1 MGRGGAHGADLD
13 QRIMSHVHDQ
23 PSLPPDPAG
32 PAALGPA
39 PATQAARPSQ
49 QGLLRVSIMANLPEV
64 VASLGGDFGKVCRQ
78 AAEAPSVLADPD
90 QFISYPRV
98 GRLLAASIQSTR
110 CQHLGLVLGSTG
122 SLATLGLLGLMM
134 KYAPTVAAALDVMVR
149 HFRLQDRMAVL
160 SLTVEGD
167 QACLSYALDGPDA
180 PAVEHI
186 LDGALTVGLRL
197 LQGLCGEGFAP
208 EEVRLARRRPADPAP
223 WHQTF
228 RAPVRFNA
236 EISAIAFPTKWL
248 ALVNPH
254 SDPALMRVLE
264 ERARQL
270 EQEDSILFS
279 DQVRRAIRPL
289 LLSQKCSATS
299 TAEFFRIGKR
309 TLNRRLSEEGT
320 DFRTLMDEV
329 RFDVARHL
337 LRSTEISLS
346 EIALVLGY
354 AEASAFTR
362 AFRRWTGRSPRAW
375 RRTTN
380 HVALSQTGLPPH

>member
-1 MGRGGAHGADLD
+1 
-13 QRIMSHVHDQ
+13 MSHIDDRPFQ
-23 PSLPPDPAG
+23 IPDTPGAQ
-32 PAALGPA
+32 ALDDAPA
-39 PATQAARPSQ
+39 PAARLAQ
-49 QGLLRVSIMANLPEV
+49 HGLLRVSIMANLPEV
-64 VASLGGDFGKVCRQ
+64 VASLGADFPRICRQ
-78 AAEAPSVLADPD
+78 AAETPAVVADPD

-98 GRLLAASIQSTR
+98 GRLLATAVQATR
-110 CQHLGLVLGSTG
+110 CQHLGLLLGATG
-122 SLATLGLLGLMM
+122 NLSTLGLLGLMM
-134 KYAPTVAAALDVMVR
+134 KYAPTVGTAVDVMVR

-160 SLTVEGD
+160 GLTVEGD
-167 QACLSYALDGPDA
+167 LACLSYAADGPDA

-186 LDGALTVGLRL
+186 LDAALALGHRL
-197 LQGLCGEGFAP
+197 LQGLCGEGWAP
-208 EEVRLARRRPADPAP
+208 EEVRLARRRPADPGP
-223 WHQTF
+223 YHQMF

-236 EISAIAFPTKWL
+236 EISALVFPARWL
-248 ALVNPH
+248 AVANPF

-264 ERARQL
+264 ERARQI

-375 RRTTN
+375 RRTTR
-380 HVALSQTGLPPH
+380 HAALSQFGPPVH

>member
-1 MGRGGAHGADLD
+1 MRGMGRELD
-13 QRIMSHVHDQ
+13 QLTMSHGHD
-23 PSLPPDPAG
+23 LPDLNRDPAD
-32 PAALGPA
+32 ADILGTA
-39 PATQAARPSQ
+39 SASSGARPSQ
-49 QGLLRVSIMANLPEV
+49 QGLLRVSIMANLPDV
-64 VASLGGDFGKVCRQ
+64 VTSLGGDFSKICRQ
-78 AAEAPSVLADPD
+78 AAEAPSVVADPD

-98 GRLLAASIQSTR
+98 GRLLAASIQATR
-110 CQHLGLVLGSTG
+110 CQHLGLVLGSTA
-122 SLATLGLLGLMM
+122 SLSTLGLLGLMM
-134 KYAPTVAAALDVMVR
+134 KYAPTVGTALDVMVR

-160 SLTVEGD
+160 GLTVEGD
-167 QACLSYALDGPDA
+167 VACLSYAVDGPDA

-186 LDGALTVGLRL
+186 LDGALAVGYRL
-197 LQGLCGEGFAP
+197 LQGLCGEGFTP
-208 EEVRLARRRPADPAP
+208 EEVRLARRRPSDPAP

-236 EISAIAFPTKWL
+236 EISAIVFPAKWL
-248 ALVNPH
+248 ALANPH

-270 EQEDSILFS
+270 EQEDSLLFS

-375 RRTTN
+375 RRTTR
-380 HVALSQTGLPPH
+380 HAALSQVGLPVH